1 MTLDMAIHDLKGA
14 YAGDYNKQLAEWLE
28 ELKMLR
34 KLKNE
39 HRKIGNIEGYNQGY
53 KEANNINAP
62 VAYDVDKVV
71 EQLEERKSLYQRLQK
86 LQDRDCLQYGYKIET
101 LNDAIEIVKAGRRMT
116 NAERIRNMSD
126 EELADFIVGLNL
138 HCLAGFGKCDCRAN
152 KTCDNCNVEV
162 KKWLQQ
168 KSEG

>member
-1 MTLDMAIHDLKGA
+1 MGELPILFNTEMVRAILDD
-14 YAGDYNKQLAEWLE
+14 
-28 ELKMLR
+28 R
-34 KLKNE
+34 KTCTRRVIKYD
-39 HRKIGNIEGYNQGY
+39 K
-53 KEANNINAP
+53 AD
-62 VAYDVDKVV
+62 DVDKVV

>member
-1 MTLDMAIHDLKGA
+1 MRLIDADKLIMYLND
-14 YAGDYNKQLAEWLE
+14 YALQ
-28 ELKMLR
+28 
-34 KLKNE
+34 
-39 HRKIGNIEGYNQGY
+39 
-53 KEANNINAP
+53 NAP
-62 VAYDVDKVV
+62 FMSENADVY
-71 EQLEERKSLYQRLQK
+71 E
-86 LQDRDCLQYGYKIET
+86 
-101 LNDAIEIVKAGRRMT
+101 AIEIVKAGRRMT

>member
-1 MTLDMAIHDLKGA
+1 MTIDRAIHDLKGA
-14 YAGDYNKQLAEWLE
+14 YASDYNKQLAEWLE

-34 KLKNE
+34 ELKNE

-86 LQDRDCLQYGYKIET
+86 LQDKDCLQYGYKIEAT
-101 LNDAIEIVKAGRRMT
+101 NDAIEIVKAGAK
-116 NAERIRNMSD
+116 ND
-126 EELADFIVGLNL
+126 
-138 HCLAGFGKCDCRAN
+138 
-152 KTCDNCNVEV
+152 
-162 KKWLQQ
+162 
-168 KSEG
+168 